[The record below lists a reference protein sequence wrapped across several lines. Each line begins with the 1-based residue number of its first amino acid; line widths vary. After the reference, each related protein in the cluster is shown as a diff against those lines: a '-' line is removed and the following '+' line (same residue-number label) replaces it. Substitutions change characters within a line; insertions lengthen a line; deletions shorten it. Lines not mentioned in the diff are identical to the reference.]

1 MLGGSSVKVRMKD
14 KMYSMSTVEGRTP
27 FAIMPRGANLS
38 LAFNEVQLSLKD
50 NSSDLY
56 VGLVSA

>member
-1 MLGGSSVKVRMKD
+1 MLGGSSVKVRMKN
-14 KMYSMSTVEGRTP
+14 KMYSISTVEGRTP
-27 FAIMPRGANLS
+27 FAMPRGANLS